1 MGDTILTENP
11 KATLIIVDR
20 NEMAG
25 GHWVH
30 AYPFVKLHQQSC
42 NYGVNSMPLGKHRTK
57 KGKERYD
64 IDDRA
69 TGQDVLEYYKKCI
82 AKFEATGTH
91 TIVRKKNGTSFDVD
105 CKKVVMV
112 RNNVTVPSMRE
123 PLIPIAD
130 NVRSNFVPVNEVPA
144 GVESGNYNN
153 YIVFGCGKT
162 GADAI
167 VQLLRSGVKESQITW
182 IVSRDVWYF
191 VRDAMENFWGCSQTL
206 QNSVLEANSAEEF
219 FLLMEKHGLTA
230 RLDNSDSNNVVPQVF
245 KGPTMDREELTLM
258 KSIKNVVR
266 MGRATSIEGDGKIVL
281 EKGTINFSVDDTLLI
296 DCMVDNVYGYD
307 FPASLNIFEPGRI
320 NLGPITFLF
329 NVSASS
335 SHIAFLE
342 CALKDESDE
351 AKNSRC
357 FFARGEYAQPT
368 IQSFVGAFYLQ
379 TKTQEA

>member
-1 MGDTILTENP
+1 MG
-11 KATLIIVDR
+11 
-20 NEMAG
+20 
-25 GHWVH
+25 
-30 AYPFVKLHQQSC
+30 
-42 NYGVNSMPLGKHRTK
+42 
-57 KGKERYD
+57 
-64 IDDRA
+64 
-69 TGQDVLEYYKKCI
+69 
-82 AKFEATGTH
+82 GTH
-91 TIVRKKNGTSFDVD
+91 TIIPKNGTSLDVD

-112 RNNVTVPSMRE
+112 RSNVTVPSMRD
-123 PLIPIAD
+123 PLIPIAE

-144 GVESGNYNN
+144 GVQSGNYNN
-153 YIVFGCGKT
+153 YVVFGCGKT

-219 FLLMEKHGLTA
+219 FLIMEKHGLTA
-230 RLDNSDSNNVVPQVF
+230 RLNNPDSNNVPQVF

-258 KSIKNVVR
+258 KSIKNVIR
-266 MGRATSIEGDGKIVL
+266 MGRATSIEEEGKIML
-281 EKGTINFSVDDTLLI
+281 EKGTIDFSTDDTLLI

-307 FPASLNIFEPGRI
+307 FPESLNIFEPGRI

-329 NVSASS
+329 NVSASA

-351 AKNSRC
+351 AKNERC

-379 TKTQEA
+379 TKTQEALSKTVPGGGKFMLSCRTNIAAPMHHKGGFMRLMWFLYGQGAIKFSKKLYRKIESGGYKDIDHRFGIETFAPNKKEEIAV